1 METSLFHIRSP
12 MRFQPSPG
20 YRGRPGPGI
29 TPSVSRPQYQTFQLS
44 RAYPPG
50 RTENDWAAAREEPP
64 GHLPPTS
71 ALRSAAERPTALH
84 FSWVRDFIQI
94 TWKGTTY
101 SRSKFPEQGFGPER
115 GKKTPA
121 LDECGRRLSGA
132 GSYTADRPS
141 APPFSTPGII
151 PRSFQPSRP
160 SSERRQPSSR
170 QPPWRSSRRPDRQC
184 RRGSSSQPKR

>member
-20 YRGRPGPGI
+20 YRGRTGAPGI
-29 TPSVSRPQYQTFQLS
+29 APLASRPQYQTFQLS

-50 RTENDWAAAREEPP
+50 RTENDWAAARGEPP
-64 GHLPPTS
+64 APLPSTS

-84 FSWVRDFIQI
+84 FSWFRDFIQV
-94 TWKGTTY
+94 TWKDSDFLFT
-101 SRSKFPEQGFGPER
+101 EQGFGPER
-115 GKKTPA
+115 GKKRPH
-121 LDECGRRLSGA
+121 SMSA
-132 GSYTADRPS
+132 GVVVQERGLTRPTGH
-141 APPFSTPGII
+141 PPPLPLGII

-170 QPPWRSSRRPDRQC
+170 QPPWRSSRRPDRRC